1 MNGLAVKL
9 RGSGAKAA
17 GRGCNLAPVQ
27 GSVFYMFNVQGVN
40 TLVRANIWHKI
51 HVDKWGL
58 TLD

>member
-17 GRGCNLAPVQ
+17 GWLQSGTCARQ
-27 GSVFYMFNVQGVN
+27 RFYMFNEQGVN

-51 HVDKWGL
+51 HLDKWGL